1 MSRSCQSPK
10 SSVIAADARRIASAS
25 GVTTI
30 LEHVPAR
37 LEVHEYVRGKYA
49 CRYCKNGV
57 SSPAPPPRPI
67 ARGIAGPG
75 LIAEIVVSKFGD
87 HLPLYRLE
95 DIFVRHGLHLSRSNL
110 CDWVSAAAELL
121 EPFYELQRRVALQSA
136 V

>member
-30 LEHVPAR
+30 LEHVPAK

-57 SSPAPPPRPI
+57 CSPPPPPRPI

-75 LIAEIVVSKFGD
+75 LIAEIIVSKFGD

-95 DIFVRHGLHLSRSNL
+95 DIFVRCGVHFARSTL
-110 CDWVSAAAELL
+110 CDWVAAAADLL
-121 EPFYELQRRVALQSA
+121 RPLYDLQRQLVVQS
-136 V
+136 